1 MLKRRIIPCLDVKNA
16 RVVKGINFVGL
27 KDAGDP
33 VELAK
38 TYMNEGADELTF
50 LDISASAER
59 RATMLDWVRAVADA
73 LFIPFTVGGGIAD
86 VDDAVKIISLG
97 ADKISLNTA
106 AVRRP
111 ELISECARRLGSQA
125 VVVAVDTK
133 MIDGRRRVVIE
144 GGRTP
149 TDLIG
154 EEWCKRAASLGAGE
168 LLLTSMDHDGTK
180 NGYDVEFYSML
191 AGELS
196 IPMIA
201 SGGAGTMDHIL
212 DAFRHGADAALM
224 ASLLHYG
231 EIRIADLKR
240 FLNESGV
247 PVRLVQ

>member
-38 TYMNEGADELTF
+38 TYMDEGADELTF

-73 LFIPFTVGGGIAD
+73 LFIPFTVGGGISD
-86 VDDAVKIISLG
+86 VEDAVKLVSLG

-111 ELISECARRLGSQA
+111 ELISECAERLGSQA

-133 MIDGRRRVVIE
+133 MVDGTRMVFIE

-154 EEWCKRAASLGAGE
+154 EEWCERAAALGAGE

-180 NGYDVEFYSML
+180 NGYDVEFYRS
-191 AGELS
+191 LS
-196 IPMIA
+196 PKLRIPMIA
-201 SGGAGTMDHIL
+201 SGGAGTMEHIL
-212 DAFRHGADAALM
+212 EAFRCGADAALM

-231 EIRIADLKR
+231 EIRIDDLKR
-240 FLNESGV
+240 YLNEAGI
-247 PVRLVQ
+247 PVRQRY